1 MTADERQPL
10 LDREPP
16 LDGLALPGNPV
27 QVKGGSVRHLGP
39 QELTRATRTGILA
52 GIWVAM
58 FLAVSWR
65 STVMVAHVVLRDV
78 LLWRWGSL

>member
-1 MTADERQPL
+1 MTANERQPL

-27 QVKGGSVRHLGP
+27 QVKIGSERHLGP
-39 QELTRATRTGILA
+39 SEISKGTRVGILA

-58 FLAVSWR
+58 FLAVSYKINKN
-65 STVMVAHVVLRDV
+65 T
-78 LLWRWGSL
+78 